1 MLRQIF
7 IRPVEP
13 LFERQRGLVALDLRA
28 EHDHE
33 LRSLLRHDVIPSL
46 HNDRGH
52 RAENDRH
59 GKRGQGNED
68 AAPDLRRVLPFQQP
82 ERRQHSRQQQ
92 QALAQRLPEMPVA
105 LGMSYGSPS
114 LESAVDEL
122 LAEHVDHI
130 VVLPLY
136 PQFSCSTVGAVW
148 DELARILARKRSI
161 PGISFIRDYADN
173 HDYINALANSV
184 RASFAKHGEPDLL
197 LLSYHG
203 IPQRY
208 ANQGDDYPQRCRDTT
223 RELVPALGLPPERVM
238 MTFQSRFCRTTT
250 RELASALGMAPE
262 KVMMTFQSR
271 FGREPW
277 LMPYTD
283 ETLKMLGEKGVGH
296 IQVMC
301 PGFAADCLETLE
313 EIAEQ
318 NREVFLGAGGKK
330 YEYIPALNATP
341 EHIEMMANLVAAYR

>member
-1 MLRQIF
+1 MRQTKTGILLANLGTPDAPTPEAVKRYLRQF
-7 IRPVEP
+7 LSDQRVVDTSPALWWP
-13 LFERQRGLVALDLRA
+13 LLRGVILPLRA
-28 EHDHE
+28 PRVAK
-33 LRSLLRHDVIPSL
+33 LYQSIWM
-46 HNDRGH
+46 
-52 RAENDRH
+52 
-59 GKRGQGNED
+59 ED
-68 AAPDLRRVLPFQQP
+68 GSPLMVYSKAQQL
-82 ERRQHSRQQQ
+82 
-92 QALAQRLPEMPVA
+92 ALAQRLPNTPVA

-122 LAEHVDHI
+122 LASGVEHM

-136 PQFSCSTVGAVW
+136 PQNSCSTVAAVW

-161 PGISFIRDYADN
+161 PGISFIRDYAD
-173 HDYINALANSV
+173 DSSYIDALAKSA
-184 RASFAKHGEPDLL
+184 RDSFAQHGEPDLL

-208 ANQGDDYPQRCRDTT
+208 ADEGDDYPQRCRDTT
-223 RELVPALGLPPERVM
+223 RELVSALGLP
-238 MTFQSRFCRTTT
+238 
-250 RELASALGMAPE
+250 PE

-277 LMPYTD
+277 LTPYTD
-283 ETLKMLGEKGVGH
+283 ETLKMLAEKGTRH

-313 EIAEQ
+313 EIAVQ
-318 NREVFLGAGGKK
+318 NREIFLEAGGKQ

-341 EHIEMMANLVAAYR
+341 EHIEMMVKLTAAYR